1 METRPLAVA
10 LNQADSKQKN
20 KIFAICFESR
30 IMETELNREIEWF
43 GGERELYI
51 AIERGKGTVYC
62 N

>member
-1 METRPLAVA
+1 
-10 LNQADSKQKN
+10 
-20 KIFAICFESR
+20 
-30 IMETELNREIEWF
+30 METELNREIEWF